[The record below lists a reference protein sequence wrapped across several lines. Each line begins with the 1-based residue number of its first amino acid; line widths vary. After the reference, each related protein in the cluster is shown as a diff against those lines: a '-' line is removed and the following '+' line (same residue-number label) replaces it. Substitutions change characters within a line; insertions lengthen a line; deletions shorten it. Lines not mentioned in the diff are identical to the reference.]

1 LPEGQQELNSLAQ
14 PLEVTIKYGTL
25 EKKITGQPDQVAQEV
40 LAFLNTVIPE
50 LELAS
55 HLSLS
60 VDINELAKA
69 CEGVLAV
76 TPEGVVVTAPVDVL
90 ADRELLLLHL
100 AKARIAQMLGKADKD
115 LVQSADLIAATK
127 KTAGT
132 VAGRLSELCG
142 EGLAE
147 RRGKG
152 EYRATTLGLHL
163 FREQVLAKLKPRTKE
178 ND

>member
-1 LPEGQQELNSLAQ
+1 LPEGQQELRSLAQ
-14 PLEVTIKYGTL
+14 PLEVIIKYGTL

-40 LAFLNTVIPE
+40 LSFLNKAIPQ

-60 VDINELAKA
+60 VDIKELAKA
-69 CEGVLAV
+69 CEGILAV
-76 TPEGVVVTAPVDVL
+76 TPEGVVVTVPIDQL

-100 AKARIAQMLGKADKD
+100 AKARIAQMLGKSDKD
-115 LVQSADLIAATK
+115 LVQSTDLITATK

-142 EGLAE
+142 ESLAE

-152 EYRATTLGLHL
+152 EYRVTTLGLHL
-163 FREQVLAKLKPRTKE
+163 FREQVLPKLKSSVGK
-178 ND
+178 